1 MSRLTVSFA
10 VFASTLLP
18 LRPLSHAF
26 TLYNPVLDGFQVV
39 PEVSVPVEP
48 LGMLMLD
55 KLDVIGVEP
64 LTL

>member
-1 MSRLTVSFA
+1 MSMLTVSLA

-18 LRPLSHAF
+18 LRLLNHAL
-26 TLYNPVLDGFQVV
+26 TVYNPVLDGFHVV

-64 LTL
+64 FTL

>member
-1 MSRLTVSFA
+1 
-10 VFASTLLP
+10 
-18 LRPLSHAF
+18 
-26 TLYNPVLDGFQVV
+26 VLEGFHVV

-64 LTL
+64 LML

>member
-18 LRPLSHAF
+18 LRLLNQAF